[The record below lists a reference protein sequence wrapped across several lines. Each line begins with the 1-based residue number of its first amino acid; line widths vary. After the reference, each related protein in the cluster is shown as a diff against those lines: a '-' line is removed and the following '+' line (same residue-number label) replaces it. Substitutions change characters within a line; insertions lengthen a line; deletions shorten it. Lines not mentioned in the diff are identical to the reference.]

1 MRRLI
6 MFGLGMVVA
15 TALAAPA
22 VSANTSDMYLKI
34 EGIEESSPGSPPEC
48 GLDFCPPPTMH
59 ANGVVECTVCIP
71 GKPTGGTVS
80 ISAIVTTARHHPC
93 KIRRMS
99 GTLEVAWNDGSVSTS
114 ELGGKLRGSDL
125 KLAGTF
131 PPTPIYPPNPW
142 KLLLNDFPSDPCVPT
157 SNAIT
162 GTMRITFR

>member
-1 MRRLI
+1 MRKLI
-6 MFGLGMVVA
+6 MFGVA
-15 TALAAPA
+15 TVLAVALAVPA
-22 VSANTSDMYLKI
+22 TSSAATDMYLKF
-34 EGIEESSPGSPPEC
+34 EGIGESSPGSPPGC
-48 GLDFCPPPTMH
+48 IDCSPPTMH

-80 ISAIVTTARHHPC
+80 ISTIVTTAQHNPC
-93 KIRRMS
+93 KVRRVS
-99 GTLEVAWNDGSVSTS
+99 GTLEVAWNDGSVSES

-131 PPTPIYPPNPW
+131 PPTPIFPPTPW
-142 KLLLNDFPSDPCVPT
+142 KLLLNDFPPSPCVQA